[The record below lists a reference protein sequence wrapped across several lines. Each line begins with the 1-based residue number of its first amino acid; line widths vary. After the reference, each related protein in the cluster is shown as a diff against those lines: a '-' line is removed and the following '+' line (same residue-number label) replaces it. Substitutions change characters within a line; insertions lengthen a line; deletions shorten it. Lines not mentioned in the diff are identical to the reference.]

1 MQTTKNYKFKKPEL
15 TDSPPD
21 ITVMNFNWDTIDE
34 KLFAVIQ
41 AWENFKASG
50 GEIGGDIIIPRGKQ
64 IKSEANGIVNALIW
78 QGTEGVD
85 SGAVMVG
92 STLQRT
98 EIVSEVKPTTWYNG
112 TRKNIIDSSDYIS
125 SKDANGYTK
134 LPNGIIIQWLYARGS
149 ISQGKGVIEGNLPI
163 TFPNN
168 YLSIFANVTYIDN
181 DSTYNNLFNCN
192 AKFVNKGYFNV
203 NIKNLESNS
212 GSFANCYVLAI
223 GY

>member
-21 ITVMNFNWDTIDE
+21 ITVLNGNFDVIDE

-41 AWENFKASG
+41 AWEKFKDSG
-50 GEIGGDIIIPRGKQ
+50 GEIGGEISTPTGKLLNVSDFDI
-64 IKSEANGIVNALIW
+64 
-78 QGTEGVD
+78 
-85 SGAVMVG
+85 
-92 STLQRT
+92 
-98 EIVSEVKPTTWYNG
+98 
-112 TRKNIIDSSDYIS
+112 
-125 SKDANGYTK
+125 SKESNGYTK
-134 LPNGIIIQWLYARGS
+134 LPNGMIMQWLYVGGR

-168 YLSIFANVTYIDN
+168 YLSIFANVTYIDD

-192 AKFVNKGYFNV
+192 AKFVNRGYFNV
-203 NIKNLESNS
+203 NIKNLESSS
-212 GSFANCYVLAI
+212 GSFANCYILAI

>member
-1 MQTTKNYKFKKPEL
+1 MLTTKNYKLKKPEL

-21 ITVMNFNWDTIDE
+21 ITVMNFNWDIIDE

-41 AWENFKASG
+41 AWEKFKTSG
-50 GEIGGDIIIPRGKQ
+50 GEIGGTDGTKLKIDGRTITAIG
-64 IKSEANGIVNALIW
+64 EALALIGEGTSPLYYARNRTHNVDQLIPGGKGELGSDEARW
-78 QGTEGVD
+78 Q
-85 SGAVMVG
+85 
-92 STLQRT
+92 
-98 EIVSEVKPTTWYNG
+98 EIYLGNYS
-112 TRKNIIDSSDYIS
+112 KN
-125 SKDANGYTK
+125 ANGYTK
-134 LPNGIIIQWLYARGS
+134 LPNGMILQWLYAGGS